1 MKAIPA
7 LVPSG
12 LGSFP
17 LPFRDFLTFL
27 QDVLEKWGGVGA
39 ASHPSPPV
47 STAPTRGHSFPD
59 ENQQAMRVALPWDI

>member
-1 MKAIPA
+1 MKVIPA
-7 LVPSG
+7 PVPSG

-27 QDVLEKWGGVGA
+27 QDILEKWGGVGA

-47 STAPTRGHSFPD
+47 STAPARGHPFPI
-59 ENQQAMRVALPWDI
+59 ENQQAMGVAPLWDI